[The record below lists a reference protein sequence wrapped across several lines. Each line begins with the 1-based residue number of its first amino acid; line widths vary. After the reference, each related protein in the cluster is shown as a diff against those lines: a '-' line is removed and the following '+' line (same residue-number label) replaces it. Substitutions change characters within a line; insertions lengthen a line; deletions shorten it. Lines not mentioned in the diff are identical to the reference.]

1 MHYEIEGTSVR
12 LAGSMHLI
20 PAASPN
26 LPEWV
31 WRAYEWAEDVVFEA
45 DLAKLKDHI
54 YLPNGDSLERRLPV
68 PLWEALK
75 AAWPAAH
82 PLGQVGSLK
91 LWMVILSLPT
101 TRVPAA
107 PGVELLLTPRAHQ
120 DKKPIAYLETMAEF
134 AELGDG
140 IPHATCK
147 DALSITLAELPN
159 APRNA
164 SDLHRAWLTGRI
176 DEIEAVIARG
186 PLARMPQIAS
196 RVLDSRNDRWLQ
208 RILAATT
215 SLRRTLITAG
225 ALHLP
230 GQNGL
235 LALVQRAGYSV
246 RLVS

>member
-1 MHYEIEGTSVR
+1 MYYEIEGTSVR
-12 LAGSMHLI
+12 LAGSMHLV

-31 WRAYEWAEDVVFEA
+31 WRAYEWAEEIVFEA
-45 DLAKLKDHI
+45 DLARVKDHI
-54 YLPNGDSLERRLPV
+54 YLQKGDSLERHLPA
-68 PLWEALK
+68 PLWEALE
-75 AAWPAAH
+75 ATWPPNH
-82 PLGQVGSLK
+82 PLGAVGSLK
-91 LWMVILSLPT
+91 LWMAILQLPT

-140 IPHATCK
+140 ISQAAYEE
-147 DALSITLAELPN
+147 ALSITLAELAN

-164 SDLHRAWLTGRI
+164 SDMHRAWLTRRI

-196 RVLDSRNDRWLQ
+196 RLLDSRNERWLPKV
-208 RILAATT
+208 LATT
-215 SLRRTLITAG
+215 TSQRRTLIGAG

-230 GQNGL
+230 RQNGL
-235 LALVQRAGYSV
+235 LALLQRAGYSV
-246 RLVS
+246 RLVP